1 MLAYV
6 RVLFCVVLILKRID
20 AIASSRKE
28 MAKMNVDFKGC
39 FRCAKYAALAMTV
52 AFVLWMPVRM
62 AGRTFVHGVYIGRD
76 AGPETQKT
84 AGEAFKNIQVLK
96 DIPAGEL
103 IPSMRYVSAALGVG
117 CDYCHEADH
126 FDNDDKPT
134 KQRARNMMKMMFA
147 INQDNFNGRRE
158 VTCYTCHR
166 GVAKAANIAPL
177 SSAPNTAGRVS
188 ESGETGT
195 ASTGVAP
202 TGASGSTPSM
212 NEILAKY
219 VDAIGGSGAIQKNQT
234 RAEQGSVEGPHG
246 LHAAIET
253 YRTAPD
259 KAFAIVHRPNGDVME
274 GVDGNVGWGKRAN
287 GEVTEE
293 SGDELA
299 RSRQWAEFYPGE
311 HFEKDYERFKMGGIE
326 NVNGHDA
333 YVITAWWKDGG
344 ADRIYFDVQSGL
356 LLRITHR
363 IESPLGA
370 LPLQTDYEDYREVN
384 GLKIPFA
391 VRVTRV
397 DGTTTYTWQKMDAN
411 VTIDPSRYE
420 KPVKKSAAE
429 EPLRPEAKP

>member
-1 MLAYV
+1 
-6 RVLFCVVLILKRID
+6 
-20 AIASSRKE
+20 
-28 MAKMNVDFKGC
+28 MNVDFKGC
-39 FRCAKYAALAMTV
+39 LKCAKYTGLAVTV
-52 AFVLWMPVRM
+52 ALVLWMPVGMTAR
-62 AGRTFVHGVYIGRD
+62 ALVRGPFTGGD
-76 AGPETQKT
+76 ADPETQKT

-103 IPSMRYVSAALGVG
+103 MPSMRYVSASLGVG

-177 SSAPNTAGRVS
+177 SSAPNAAAQVP
-188 ESGETGT
+188 ESGEPGA
-195 ASTGVAP
+195 ASTG
-202 TGASGSTPSM
+202 ASRSTPSM

-219 VDAIGGSGAIQKNQT
+219 VDAIGGSGAVQKNRT

-259 KAFAIVHRPNGDVME
+259 KAFAIEHRANGDVME

-311 HFEKDYERFKMGGIE
+311 HFEKDYERFQVGGIE
-326 NVNGHDA
+326 TVNGHDA
-333 YVITAWWKDGG
+333 SVMMAWWKGGG

-356 LLRITHR
+356 LMRITHS

-370 LPLQTDYEDYREVN
+370 LPLQTEYEDYRDVN
-384 GLKIPFA
+384 GLKIPFT

-397 DGTTTYTWQKMDAN
+397 DGATTYTWQKMEAN
-411 VTIDPSRYE
+411 VAIDPRRYE
-420 KPVKKSAAE
+420 KPAKKAAE
-429 EPLRPEAKP
+429 DPPKPEAKP

>member
-1 MLAYV
+1 
-6 RVLFCVVLILKRID
+6 
-20 AIASSRKE
+20 
-28 MAKMNVDFKGC
+28 MNVDRKGC
-39 FRCAKYAALAMTV
+39 FKCAGYTAPAMIVAL
-52 AFVLWMPVRM
+52 VLWMPVGM
-62 AGRTFVHGVYIGRD
+62 TGRTLARRAFTGRD
-76 AGPETQKT
+76 AVAETQKT

-103 IPSMRYVSAALGVG
+103 MPSMRYVSASLGVG

-126 FDNDDKPT
+126 FESDDKPT

-177 SSAPNTAGRVS
+177 SSAPNAAAQVF
-188 ESGETGT
+188 ESGE
-195 ASTGVAP
+195 ARA
-202 TGASGSTPSM
+202 GSTDAASSMPSM

-219 VDAIGGSGAIQKNQT
+219 VDAIGGSGAIQKNHT

-246 LHAAIET
+246 LHAAIEN

-259 KAFAIVHRPNGDVME
+259 KAFAIVHRANGDVME
-274 GVDGNVGWGKRAN
+274 GVDGNSGWGKRAN

-311 HFEKDYERFKMGGIE
+311 HFEKDYERFQVGGIE

-333 YVITAWWKDGG
+333 YATMAWWKSGG
-344 ADRIYFDVQSGL
+344 ADRIYFDVQTGL

-370 LPLQTDYEDYREVN
+370 LPLQTDYEDYRDVN

-397 DGTTTYTWQKMDAN
+397 DGATTYTWQKMEAN
-411 VTIDPSRYE
+411 VAIDPSRYE
-420 KPVKKSAAE
+420 KPVKKPATE
-429 EPLRPEAKP
+429 EPLQPEAKP

>member
-1 MLAYV
+1 
-6 RVLFCVVLILKRID
+6 
-20 AIASSRKE
+20 
-28 MAKMNVDFKGC
+28 MNVDLKGC
-39 FRCAKYAALAMTV
+39 FKCAKYTAMAMIAAL
-52 AFVLWMPVRM
+52 VLWMPVRM
-62 AGRTFVHGVYIGRD
+62 AARTFMRGVFTGRD
-76 AGPETQKT
+76 AGLETQKT

-96 DIPAGEL
+96 DIPASEL
-103 IPSMRYVSAALGVG
+103 IPSMRYVSASLGVG

-134 KQRARNMMKMMFA
+134 KQRARNMTKMMFA

-166 GVAKAANIAPL
+166 GAAKAANIAPVG
-177 SSAPNTAGRVS
+177 STANAAARMP
-188 ESGETGT
+188 ESGEPGA
-195 ASTGVAP
+195 ASTGQVSTAAS
-202 TGASGSTPSM
+202 GASPGTD
-212 NEILAKY
+212 EILAKY

-234 RAEQGSVEGPHG
+234 RAEHGSVEGPHG

-259 KAFAIVHRPNGDVME
+259 KAFAIVHRPNGAVME
-274 GVDGNVGWGKRAN
+274 GVDGNIGWGKRAN

-311 HFEKDYERFKMGGIE
+311 HFEKDYERFQVRGTE
-326 NVNGHDA
+326 SVNGHDA
-333 YVITAWWKDGG
+333 YVVMAWWKGDGT
-344 ADRIYFDVQSGL
+344 DRIYFDVQSGL

-370 LPLQTDYEDYREVN
+370 LPLQTDYDDFRDVN
-384 GLKIPFA
+384 GLKIPFT

-397 DGTTTYTWQKMDAN
+397 DGTTTYTWQKMDVN
-411 VTIDPSRYE
+411 VAIDPSRYQKPAEQPASE
-420 KPVKKSAAE
+420 KPGKSD
-429 EPLRPEAKP
+429 AKP

>member
-1 MLAYV
+1 
-6 RVLFCVVLILKRID
+6 
-20 AIASSRKE
+20 
-28 MAKMNVDFKGC
+28 MANMNVDRKGC
-39 FRCAKYAALAMTV
+39 FKCAKYTALAMTV
-52 AFVLWMPVRM
+52 ALVLWMPVRM
-62 AGRTFVHGVYIGRD
+62 AARTLARRAFTGLDTG
-76 AGPETQKT
+76 AETQKT

-96 DIPAGEL
+96 DIPAVEL
-103 IPSMRYVSAALGVG
+103 MPSMRYVSAALGVS
-117 CDYCHEADH
+117 CDYCHETDH

-166 GVAKAANIAPL
+166 GVAKAANISPL
-177 SSAPNTAGRVS
+177 STAPNTAARVS
-188 ESGETGT
+188 ESDEPGT
-195 ASTGVAP
+195 ASTGVAS
-202 TGASGSTPSM
+202 TGASRSTPSVD
-212 NEILAKY
+212 EILAKY
-219 VDAIGGSGAIQKNQT
+219 VDAIGGSDAIQKNHT

-259 KAFAIVHRPNGDVME
+259 KAFAIVHRPNGDVTE
-274 GVDGNVGWGKRAN
+274 GVNGNVGWGKRAN

-311 HFEKDYERFKMGGIE
+311 HFERDYERFQAGGIE

-333 YVITAWWKDGG
+333 YVMVAWWKGGG
-344 ADRIYFDVQSGL
+344 ADRIYFDAESGL
-356 LLRITHR
+356 LMRITHR

-384 GLKIPFA
+384 GVKIPFT

-411 VTIDPSRYE
+411 VAIDSSRYE
-420 KPVKKSAAE
+420 KPAKRPAE
-429 EPLRPEAKP
+429 EPLKPEAKP